1 MTPEEVTAER
11 VRIAFEPRL
20 AALSERLARE
30 SDKDECVRIL
40 REEVAI
46 VLREVGLDESTDPLP
61 GYLLDIATSEALNTL
76 ERLAGKRLRDAE
88 G

>member
-11 VRIAFEPRL
+11 VRTAFEPRL

-30 SDKDECVRIL
+30 MDKDECIRIL

-46 VLREVGLDESTDPLP
+46 VLKEVGLDEGTDPVP
-61 GYLLDIATSEALNTL
+61 GYLLDIATSDAFNEL
-76 ERLAGKRLRDAE
+76 ERVSRKLGTDARD
-88 G
+88 